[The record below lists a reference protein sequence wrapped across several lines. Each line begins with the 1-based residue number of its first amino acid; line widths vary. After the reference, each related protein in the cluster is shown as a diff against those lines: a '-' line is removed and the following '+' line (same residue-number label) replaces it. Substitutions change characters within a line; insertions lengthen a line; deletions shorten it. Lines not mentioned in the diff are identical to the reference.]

1 MCRRPRPIATSDS
14 ARESKDTIN
23 APFFLLVVWNP
34 SYCKFC
40 VCSFSDFGGGC
51 CISEPLA
58 ASHTTAQPQP
68 VIWGQ
73 ASMMLAICLVL
84 RFFFSNCVLGFI
96 KNSRIQDD
104 FGFNL
109 LQNRQICFFYGWGKR
124 FSILCVCVWH
134 FAVICGVCCTTFHVH
149 SSGWFDVL
157 SFGSSFWLSRS
168 SALSVCVCVVD
179 ADGRFYSCYVLIE
192 SPFACIYIGFDLFDV
207 GSGILASFQSNCFR
221 FFCCSASATPT
232 FHYPLLFA
240 VTLSIFFIFM

>member
-84 RFFFSNCVLGFI
+84 RFFFF
-96 KNSRIQDD
+96 RIA
-104 FGFNL
+104 FWVSL
-109 LQNRQICFFYGWGKR
+109 KIHEYKMILASIYCRTGKYA
-124 FSILCVCVWH
+124 FSMGGGSDLAFCVCVWH